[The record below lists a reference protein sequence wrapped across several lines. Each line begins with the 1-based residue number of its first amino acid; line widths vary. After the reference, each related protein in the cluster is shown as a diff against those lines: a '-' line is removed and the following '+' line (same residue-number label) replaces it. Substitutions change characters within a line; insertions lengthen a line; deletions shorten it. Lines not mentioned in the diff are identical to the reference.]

1 MSLRVAIRRGH
12 VFRLPRSISGSTR
25 APCRHFFTP
34 SPPRPRPR
42 RPICTTL
49 FLTSTLSLGALTIG
63 LYTDAKT
70 CPSPP
75 FKLANSGSETG
86 TSSSLLTLLRTYFVY
101 GIISVPVLV
110 DHAQDMLD
118 VLLKV
123 PLLGGVVEAIVR
135 RTFFQHFVGGETVH
149 DVYPLIAELRD
160 ENKGVLLVYSV
171 EVDENEAAGA
181 ERHGQTNG
189 KASGQP
195 VHKRIV
201 DEIIKSIEVAA
212 DFEDGLNSGAGGVMG
227 RPTCVAVKLTAL
239 LPNVQ
244 ALYNFS
250 LHLTR
255 TRPALSPPVPF
266 PGTPAS
272 SDLAILDTRTL
283 EGSPLTTEDVRDLK
297 DLYDDLNKICTRAKE
312 RKVKV
317 VLDAEYSWYQ
327 PAIDAF
333 GHALMEKYNKLPEEL
348 NWVTRWILRANPAE
362 GTPVQPLVYVTYQ
375 AYLRSWYQPA
385 IDAFGHALM
394 EKYNKLPEELNWV
407 TWWILRANPAEGT
420 PVQPLVYVTYQAY
433 LRRTAGHLAR
443 SLTLAREKGYAL
455 GVKLVRGAYHP
466 YEIAAHTSTSLSSAD
481 THTHGPSS
489 ISPDPYPPVHPSK
502 PETDACYDECAVTL
516 VRAVADDLASPASP
530 SRPPRIGVLF
540 GTHNWL
546 SCELVLEELVKN
558 GLARED
564 SGERK
569 GTLIVPPEVAER
581 ITFSQ
586 LYGMSDSLSNYLAGR
601 TKSSAPCVIK
611 YMPYGA
617 LREVMPYLS
626 RRAIENKSVLGD
638 GGAIRERKAAAR
650 EIWRRVFGGVGLLI

>member
-1 MSLRVAIRRGH
+1 MSLRVPIRRGH

-25 APCRHFFTP
+25 APSWCRLLSTSP
-34 SPPRPRPR
+34 SLPRLRPR
-42 RPICTTL
+42 RLICTTL
-49 FLTSTLSLGALTIG
+49 FLTSTLSLGVFTIG

-86 TSSSLLTLLRTYFVY
+86 SSSSLLTLFRTYFVY
-101 GIISVPVLV
+101 GLISVPVLV

-123 PLLGGVVEAIVR
+123 PLLGGIAEAIVR
-135 RTFFQHFVGGETVH
+135 HTFFQHFVGGDTVH

-160 ENKGVLLVYSV
+160 KNKGVMMVYSV

-212 DFEDGLNSGAGGVMG
+212 NFEDGLNSGAGGVTG

-244 ALYNFS
+244 ALYSFS

-272 SDLAILDTRTL
+272 SDLAVLNTRTL
-283 EGSPLTTEDVRDLK
+283 EGSPLTAEDVRDLN

-312 RKVKV
+312 RRVKV

-348 NWVTRWILRANPAE
+348 SWVTRWMLRANPAE
-362 GTPVQPLVYVTYQ
+362 GMP
-375 AYLRSWYQPA
+375 
-385 IDAFGHALM
+385 I
-394 EKYNKLPEELNWV
+394 
-407 TWWILRANPAEGT
+407 
-420 PVQPLVYVTYQAY
+420 QPLVYVTYQAY

-466 YEIAAHTSTSLSSAD
+466 YELAAHTSRSLSSAD
-481 THTHGPSS
+481 THTHGPIS

-502 PETDACYDECAVTL
+502 PETDACYNECAVML
-516 VRAVADDLASPASP
+516 VRAVADDLTSPASP
-530 SRPPRIGVLF
+530 PRPPHIGVLF

-564 SGERK
+564 SGGRK
-569 GTLIVPPEVAER
+569 GTLVVPPEVAER

-638 GGAIRERKAAAR
+638 GGAIRERKEAAR

>member
-1 MSLRVAIRRGH
+1 MSLHVPVRRGH
-12 VFRLPRSISGSTR
+12 VYWRPRYISGSTR
-25 APCRHFFTP
+25 TPCRLFSTSP
-34 SPPRPRPR
+34 SSPRPRSR
-42 RPICTTL
+42 CPIRTTL

-101 GIISVPVLV
+101 GLISVPALV

-123 PLLGGVVEAIVR
+123 PLLGGVAETIVR
-135 RTFFQHFVGGETVH
+135 RTFFQHFVGGETLH
-149 DVYPLIAELRD
+149 DAYPLFAELRD

-171 EVDENEAAGA
+171 EVDENEATGA
-181 ERHGQTNG
+181 EHHGQTNG
-189 KASGQP
+189 KASGKP

-212 DFEDGLNSGAGGVMG
+212 GFEDGLNNGAEGVVG

-250 LHLTR
+250 LHLTQ
-255 TRPALSPPVPF
+255 TRPALSPPVLF

-272 SDLAILDTRTL
+272 SDLAVLDTRNL
-283 EGSPLTTEDVRDLK
+283 KGLPLTADDVTDLR

-312 RKVKV
+312 RRVKV

-348 NWVTRWILRANPAE
+348 SWLTRWILRTNPAE
-362 GTPVQPLVYVTYQ
+362 G
-375 AYLRSWYQPA
+375 
-385 IDAFGHALM
+385 M
-394 EKYNKLPEELNWV
+394 
-407 TWWILRANPAEGT
+407 

-443 SLTLAREKGYAL
+443 SLTLARENGYAL

-466 YEIAAHTSTSLSSAD
+466 YELAAHTSASLSSAD
-481 THTHGPSS
+481 AHTHGPIS

-502 PETDACYDECAVTL
+502 PETDACYNECAAML
-516 VRAVADDLASPASP
+516 VRAVADDLASPTSP
-530 SRPPRIGVLF
+530 SRAPRVGVLF

-558 GLARED
+558 DLVRED

-638 GGAIRERKAAAR
+638 GGAIRERKEAAR
-650 EIWRRVFGGVGLLI
+650 EIWMRVFGGVGLKI